1 MKKTMSKI
9 LPNLLSEAE
18 KNILLKLEFFFEKK
32 GLLSGGTALMLQ
44 IPKRRSFDFDLFF
57 PFDIP
62 LNFLRKANE
71 IYDSKLELLINN
83 SDELSF
89 IAERKVKVSFIYFPF
104 KRKYKPANIIDF
116 VRLSSYKD
124 IASDKAYAIGR
135 RPEYRDYVDL
145 FFILKEGFTL
155 KKIIDD
161 SKEKFSAEFSEKL
174 FLSQLIY
181 FEDIKDF
188 TIEFINNPL
197 SIEEIK
203 SFFKN
208 IVSGYKKLF

>member
-1 MKKTMSKI
+1 MSKI
-9 LPNLLSEAE
+9 LPDLLNEAE

-57 PFDIP
+57 PFEIP

-71 IYDSKLELLINN
+71 IFGSKLKLLINN

-89 IAERKVKVSFIYFPF
+89 ISEEKVKVSFIYFPF
-104 KRKYKPANIIDF
+104 KRKYELVKIFDF
-116 VRLSSYKD
+116 VSLSSYKD

-145 FFILKEGFTL
+145 FFILKDGLTI
-155 KKIIDD
+155 KKIIEDA
-161 SKEKFSAEFSEKL
+161 KEKFSAEFSEKL

-188 TIEFINNPL
+188 TIEYISDPVDL
-197 SIEEIK
+197 EEIK

>member
-9 LPNLLSEAE
+9 LPDLLNEAE

-57 PFDIP
+57 PFEIP

-71 IYDSKLELLINN
+71 IFGSKLKLLINN

-89 IAERKVKVSFIYFPF
+89 ISEEKVKVSFIYFPF
-104 KRKYKPANIIDF
+104 KRKYELVKIFDF
-116 VRLSSYKD
+116 VSLSSYKD

-145 FFILKEGFTL
+145 FFILKDGLTI
-155 KKIIDD
+155 KKIIEDA
-161 SKEKFSAEFSEKL
+161 KEKFSAEFSEKL

-188 TIEFINNPL
+188 TIEYISDPVDL
-197 SIEEIK
+197 EEIK